1 MFDGKSCIVHSFW
14 MAFVIPQP
22 AEKCQELKVANGRI
36 IRKEYESMEI
46 KNKKILQS
54 KGNIQ
59 QNEKDENRVG
69 ENICKPYMG

>member
-1 MFDGKSCIVHSFW
+1 
-14 MAFVIPQP
+14 
-22 AEKCQELKVANGRI
+22 
-36 IRKEYESMEI
+36 MEI